1 MRCAISLAVIG
12 SAFSVL
18 PSLPA
23 AATIP
28 LSGNLNAIAETNL
41 NHVIVSDP
49 ESDSWSG
56 VPTSL
61 ATSTLATQSIG
72 NDIITAFGNATA
84 TWSSPDAGTV
94 NFNNYGWN
102 YTVHN
107 AALTFS
113 EVTLANP
120 NHDWTYRFT
129 ATSDG
134 EITVDFDINLVSG
147 NGFGLLGWNLL
158 FTGAGGAGAPAVDLA
173 FDPTQHGV
181 FTAPL
186 VAGVTYRISLDGLA
200 DNFSD
205 GPLGDS
211 AGLMDGSFSWNITSN
226 VGAIPEPTAWT
237 MLVVGFAGLGLLAR
251 RRSIQ
256 TLATRV

>member
-1 MRCAISLAVIG
+1 MRCQIYLAVIG
-12 SAFSVL
+12 PAFTVL
-18 PSLPA
+18 LSLPA

-28 LSGNLNAIAETNL
+28 LSGDLNAIAETNL
-41 NHVIVSDP
+41 NNVIVSDP
-49 ESDSWSG
+49 ESNSWTG
-56 VPTSL
+56 VPVSL
-61 ATSTLATQSIG
+61 ATSTFATQSIG

-84 TWSSPDAGTV
+84 TWSSPNSGTV
-94 NFNNYGWN
+94 NFNDYGWN

-134 EITVDFDINLVSG
+134 EITLDFDISLVSG

-158 FTGAGGAGAPAVDLA
+158 FTGSGGTGAPAVDLA

-205 GPLGDS
+205 GPLGDA
-211 AGLMDGSFSWNITSN
+211 AGTMNGSFAWNITSGA
-226 VGAIPEPTAWT
+226 GAIPEPSAWT
-237 MLVVGFAGLGLLAR
+237 MLVVGFVGLGLVGR
-251 RRSIQ
+251 RRATR
-256 TLATRV
+256 TLAARV